1 VTETNDAP
9 IMSEQRMVINRVFDA
24 PRSHVWK
31 AWTDPQTL
39 AGWWG
44 PKGFDAVLDSIVL
57 EPRVG
62 GVFKL
67 KIFSAEYNMEVPID
81 VVYTEVVEN
90 ERIAYTEPVPC
101 HPDIPSVVGTV
112 TFKTVDGDKTEV
124 NFDVV
129 METYQHIKDLSQEGW
144 IESFDKLDALFANG

>member
-1 VTETNDAP
+1 MTETNDAP

-24 PRSHVWK
+24 PRSQVWK

-44 PKGFDAVLDSIVL
+44 PKGFVADLDSIVL

-67 KIFSAEYNMEVPID
+67 KIVSAEYGMEVPID

-90 ERIAYTEPVPC
+90 ERIAYTEPVP
-101 HPDIPSVVGTV
+101 
-112 TFKTVDGDKTEV
+112 
-124 NFDVV
+124 
-129 METYQHIKDLSQEGW
+129 
-144 IESFDKLDALFANG
+144 